1 MAKVIYEPCYECS
14 GVGVV
19 TRDGDHPHDPNAQDV
34 TCPECGGGGG
44 YACCPECTDNITGY
58 GTVVAGDLAYVQ
70 AHLAEWPGD
79 LDAQAWLRAY
89 ECVETHGYCPGCM
102 AQREEEE
109 HQARMAEALSA
120 SVRIVEAEY
129 RQHCL
134 ACERTIHP
142 RAKMLSWPALP
153 KLAFCDE
160 CRQNIARAVAS

>member
-1 MAKVIYEPCYECS
+1 MAMVIFEPCTTCS
-14 GVGVV
+14 GEGSYDDQPPPRD
-19 TRDGDHPHDPNAQDV
+19 TRRV
-34 TCPECGGGGG
+34 RCEECGGGAV
-44 YACCPECTDNITGY
+44 YACCPECQDHITGS
-58 GTVVAGDLAYVQ
+58 GTVIAGDLARVQ
-70 AHLAEWPGD
+70 AQIAEWPGD

-89 ECVETHGYCPGCM
+89 ECVKEHGYCPGCV

-109 HQARMAEALSA
+109 TQARMAAAISA

-134 ACERTIHP
+134 ACERTIQP

>member
-1 MAKVIYEPCYECS
+1 MAKVVFEPCTTC
-14 GVGVV
+14 GG
-19 TRDGDHPHDPNAQDV
+19 DGYYDDKDPPLDTKRV
-34 TCPECGGGGG
+34 RCEECGGGAV
-44 YACCPECTDNITGY
+44 YATCPECTDNITGY

-70 AHLAEWPGD
+70 AHLAAWPGD
-79 LDAQAWLRAY
+79 LAAQAWLKAY
-89 ECVETHGYCPGCM
+89 ECVETHGHCPGCV

-109 HQARMAEALSA
+109 HQARVAAAVSA

-134 ACERTIHP
+134 ACERTIQP